1 MGNRQAA
8 VVRQIT
14 STHVEGSAMPEIRE
28 TTARAFSHT
37 DIQSVI
43 DGTCLAVHI
52 PQFIPRIALEN
63 VREKLIDHPD
73 RGGLSQASE
82 FKRIGFAF
90 SEISDEASRDR
101 YYAEA
106 RDNIQ
111 RMRDLF
117 APYACPSDVLRLLL
131 EEAWGPGAD
140 LLQLDG
146 RKAFIGICRYQ
157 DKDVDLNPH
166 TDALERNLPAESS
179 HSLKAQLS
187 VNIYINIPQTG
198 GELELWGVEPTEDEY
213 DRLRGERTWGI
224 DRDKLGPPRTV
235 FKPAPGDLL
244 LLNPR
249 QIHAVRPSGDQP
261 RVTLGHFIGYH
272 GDDRPLELWS

>member
-1 MGNRQAA
+1 MGIRQAVPLRRNHLETA
-8 VVRQIT
+8 KGAPV
-14 STHVEGSAMPEIRE
+14 SDIRE
-28 TTARAFSHT
+28 ITARVFSHA

-52 PQFIPRIALEN
+52 PQFIPGLVLET
-63 VREKLIDHPD
+63 VREKLVEHPD

-82 FKRIGFAF
+82 FQRIGFAF

-131 EEAWGPGAD
+131 EEAWGAGAH
-140 LLQLDG
+140 LLRLDG

-157 DKDVDLNPH
+157 DKNVDLNPH
-166 TDALERNLPAESS
+166 TDALERNLPAESG

-187 VNIYINIPQTG
+187 ANIYIDIPESG

-213 DRLRGERTWGI
+213 ARLRGERTWGI
-224 DRDKLGPPRTV
+224 DRDKAGPPRTV
-235 FKPAPGDLL
+235 IKPAPGDLL

-249 QIHAVRPSGDQP
+249 QIHAVRPSGDRP
-261 RVTLGHFIGYH
+261 RITLSHFIGFH
-272 GDDRPLELWS
+272 GEDRPLQLWS